1 MQLREPERPRPRS
14 ELEALLGRADAPAL
28 DFLADGLTFERE
40 IRPREAPPPGGAQV
54 ADVVTETEG

>member
-1 MQLREPERPRPRS
+1 
-14 ELEALLGRADAPAL
+14 LLGRADAPAL